1 MLPTI
6 SSPVNEG
13 LTEIAIGFGRGDLGV
28 VEQQALSWGQV
39 VEVLTEPTAARI
51 DHAEYTALPKNQ
63 RNALKKRDRFML
75 PGTCRDGKRD
85 DAHLES
91 RSAATLDVDEDATTL
106 YGALCLGCVDVPFA
120 YAWHTTRSHTE
131 EAPRLRIVVPFNRP
145 VSAAEYRRIVPALG
159 AAFGVAY
166 DPASIKPSQMMFL
179 PVRNS
184 GAPFES
190 GSSFGSGFVEP
201 DTLISSVDVVERAS
215 EPAPAVADFD
225 ALDADPEWINPR
237 PEKIAELR
245 SALLYLAPRET
256 GYDKWQTR
264 GQNLK
269 PLGEVGY
276 GLWVEYSFAQ
286 ADHDPN
292 ADLRGK
298 WDADIKGDRSDYR
311 AIFKA
316 AGAAGWQKPAA
327 PYVEPIETDADGDR
341 VNSFQLAL
349 ERAEAPI
356 RSDLIKGVI
365 PDAEFGIIF
374 GKSGSGKSFAA
385 IDLGYHLARGAAWRG
400 RKVKQRNV
408 YYIAAEGAHGVR
420 RRAKAYALHHGV
432 DALTPFYTR
441 ERAINMHAKN
451 GWVRAAEDINEI
463 AAGQPGVIFIDT
475 LSRSIPGVEENS
487 AKDMSQ
493 VIENCQMLGRATG
506 CMVIVIAHAGK
517 EDDKGVRG
525 SSTLRAAAD
534 FELAVSR
541 HLETQWRCLKLTKS
555 KDDVDGTEFG
565 FTLTSIEVGVDEEG
579 DAVFSAVAVPS
590 DERPLVAQK
599 PQSKDAARALD
610 AVIELADFSADGWVD
625 VEQVIDRVLELYP
638 NASKNAR
645 YHIRRWV
652 SGDSKLEIFDVF
664 DGKVRHQ
671 IPQPSPGDVW
681 GNGE

>member
-1 MLPTI
+1 
-6 SSPVNEG
+6 
-13 LTEIAIGFGRGDLGV
+13 
-28 VEQQALSWGQV
+28 
-39 VEVLTEPTAARI
+39 
-51 DHAEYTALPKNQ
+51 
-63 RNALKKRDRFML
+63 ML

-91 RSAATLDVDEDATTL
+91 RSAATLDVDEDATAL
-106 YGALCLGCVDVPFA
+106 YGALCFGCVDVPFS

-131 EAPRLRIVVPFNRP
+131 EAPRLRIVVPFDRP

-159 AAFGVAY
+159 AAFGVTY

-190 GSSFGSGFVEP
+190 GSTFGAGFVDP
-201 DTLISSVDVVERAS
+201 DTLLSSVAVVERAG
-215 EPAPAVADFD
+215 EPEVVNFD
-225 ALDADPEWINPR
+225 DGLDVDPEWISPR

-245 SALLYLAPRET
+245 SALLYLAARET

-286 ADHDPN
+286 ADHDPD

-316 AGAAGWQKPAA
+316 AGAAGWQKPAE
-327 PYVEPIETDADGDR
+327 PYVEPLETDVDGDR

-349 ERAEAPI
+349 KRAEAPI

-365 PDAEFGIIF
+365 PDAEFGIIY
-374 GKSGSGKSFAA
+374 GSSGAGKSFAA
-385 IDLGYHLARGAAWRG
+385 IDLGYHLAQGRSWRG
-400 RKVKQRNV
+400 RKVKQRDV
-408 YYIAAEGAHGVR
+408 FYIAAEGAHGVR

-441 ERAINMHAKN
+441 ERPINMHAKN
-451 GWVRAAEDINEI
+451 GWVRAAEDINELR
-463 AAGQPGVIFIDT
+463 ADDSGVIFIDT

-517 EDDKGVRG
+517 DGEKGVRG

-534 FELAVSR
+534 FELAVTR
-541 HLETQWRCLKLTKS
+541 HLDTPWRCLKLTKS
-555 KDDVDGTEFG
+555 KDDVDGVEFG
-565 FTLTSIEVGVDEEG
+565 FTLTSVEVGVDEEN
-579 DAVFSAVAVPS
+579 DPVFSAVAVPS
-590 DERPLVAQK
+590 DDRPAVVNK

-610 AVIELADFSADGWVD
+610 AVIELADFAPDGWVD
-625 VEQVIDRVLELYP
+625 IEQVIDRVLDVHP

-645 YHIRRWV
+645 VNIRRWI
-652 SGDSKLEIFDVF
+652 SGASKLDEFDVF
-664 DGKVRHQ
+664 DGKVRYSVT
-671 IPQPSPGDVW
+671 QPYSDVI
-681 GNGE
+681 

>member
-1 MLPTI
+1 MNHCSTEAC
-6 SSPVNEG
+6 VVKQG
-13 LTEIAIGFGRGDLGV
+13 HTEIAVAFGQRDLGAV
-28 VEQQALSWGQV
+28 AQQAMTWGSLV
-39 VEVLTEPTAARI
+39 DALTEPTAAAI
-51 DHAEYTALPKNQ
+51 DHAEYLALPKDQ

-91 RSAATLDVDEDATTL
+91 RSAATLDVDEDADAL
-106 YGALCLGCVDVPFA
+106 YGALCLGCVEVPFA

-159 AAFGVAY
+159 AAFGVSY

-179 PVRNS
+179 PVRNAN
-184 GAPFES
+184 APFES
-190 GSSFGSGFVEP
+190 GSSSGSGFVEP

-215 EPAPAVADFD
+215 EPLLPHDD
-225 ALDADPEWINPR
+225 LDADPEWVNPR

-245 SALLYLAPRET
+245 SALLYLAARET

-264 GQNLK
+264 AQNLK

-276 GLWVEYSFAQ
+276 GLWLDYSVSQ
-286 ADHDPN
+286 ADHDPD

-298 WDADIKGDRSDYR
+298 WDTDIKGDRSDYR

-316 AGAAGWQKPAA
+316 AIAAGWSNSPAA
-327 PYVEPIETDADGDR
+327 VAELPETDADGNR

-349 ERAEAPI
+349 KRAEAPM

-365 PDAEFGIIF
+365 PDADFGIIY

-400 RKVKQRNV
+400 RKVKQRKV
-408 YYIAAEGAHGVR
+408 FYIAAEGAHGVR
-420 RRAKAYALHHGV
+420 RRAKAYALHHSV

-451 GWVRAAEDINEI
+451 GWVPAAEDINEI
-463 AAGQPGVIFIDT
+463 AAGEPGVIFIDT

-555 KDDVDGTEFG
+555 KDDVDGVEFG
-565 FTLTSIEVGVDEEG
+565 FTLTSIEVGVDEDG
-579 DAVFSAVAVPS
+579 DTVFSAVAVPS
-590 DERPLVAQK
+590 DERPAVVNK

-610 AVIELADFSADGWVD
+610 AVIELADFSVDGWVD
-625 VEQVIDRVLELYP
+625 VEQVIDRVLEVYP
-638 NASKNAR
+638 NEAKNAR
-645 YHIRRWV
+645 SNIRRWI
-652 SGDSKLEIFDVF
+652 SGSSKLEIFDVF
-664 DGKVRHQ
+664 DGKVRSSS
-671 IPQPSPGDVW
+671 PQLSSDDI
-681 GNGE
+681 